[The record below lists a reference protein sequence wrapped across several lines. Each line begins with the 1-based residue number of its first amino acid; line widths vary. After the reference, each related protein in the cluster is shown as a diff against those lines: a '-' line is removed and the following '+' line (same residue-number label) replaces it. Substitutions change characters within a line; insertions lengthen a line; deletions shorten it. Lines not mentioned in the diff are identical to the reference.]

1 MVTECFSQLLCSP
14 LLTSWPLVF
23 CCTQEPFLP
32 INLTFSYYRNQL
44 TKSWCLS
51 GFWSLLYLIILVL
64 RLPQIG
70 PMGDL
75 SFKGYQFFSQRTSFL
90 LVITEGAKLTLR
102 LLYLRL
108 GVGYVT
114 GKLFPLVG
122 SGVKVQDT
130 SYWRSLLP
138 GCLSGEI
145 QEVRGGNVHIHGHT
159 TCMKCTHPLETAF
172 APQQFNKSPHSTV
185 ACVTLFPLRGPRHL
199 ASSVRSPLTHLG

>member
-32 INLTFSYYRNQL
+32 INLTFSYYRNQF
-44 TKSWCLS
+44 TKSWSLS
-51 GFWSLLYLIILVL
+51 GLWLLLYLIILVL

-75 SFKGYQFFSQRTSFL
+75 SFKGYQFFFQRTFFL
-90 LVITEGAKLTLR
+90 LVMTEGAKLTFVYF
-102 LLYLRL
+102 YLRL

-114 GKLFPLVG
+114 GELFPLVG
-122 SGVKVQDT
+122 SGVKVEDM

-145 QEVRGGNVHIHGHT
+145 QEVRGCNVHIRAHYT
-159 TCMKCTHPLETAF
+159 
-172 APQQFNKSPHSTV
+172 PHAWNV
-185 ACVTLFPLRGPRHL
+185 HVL
-199 ASSVRSPLTHLG
+199 